1 MALQIPKRP
10 FTVEEYYRMG
20 EAGIFTPEDRVE
32 LVEGEVFTMPPIG
45 SHHAGRL
52 DQLAERLGQ
61 ASQGRWIVRVQSPI
75 RLNELSEPQP
85 DLCLL
90 KRRDDFYVGHHPTPQ
105 DVLLVIEVADT
116 SLDQDR
122 KIKVPLYAKAGIP
135 EVWVIALSLGWIEVY
150 AEPSNGEY
158 TLIRRWKAGETLV
171 SPTIADLSLEVTPLF
186 K

>member
-1 MALQIPKRP
+1 MALQIPKHL

-20 EAGIFTPEDRVE
+20 EAGILTSEDRVE
-32 LVEGEVFTMPPIG
+32 LIEGEVLAMPPIG
-45 SHHAGRL
+45 SVHAGRL

-61 ASQGRWIVRVQSPI
+61 VSQERWIVRVQNPI
-75 RLNELSEPQP
+75 RLNDFSEPQP

-90 KRRDDFYVGHHPTPQ
+90 KRRDDFYVGHHPAPQ
-105 DVLLVIEVADT
+105 DVLLVIELSET

-122 KIKVPLYAKAGIP
+122 KIKVPLYAQAGIP

-158 TLIRRWKAGETLV
+158 TLIRRWKAGETLI
-171 SPTIADLSLEVTPLF
+171 SPTIADLSLEVSPFFL
-186 K
+186 